1 MFYRTAVA
9 LETESETWMLD
20 LRRQTPHINSSDL
33 CAPEVCQPYAVILSA
48 TVRHSNGEVVEKGFL
63 KGRLVLGQV
72 GDGAAQ
78 AAFALSGWVCREQAK
93 LADLI
98 CEALWGV
105 TLTIA
110 TYNNFEPYLNRIIS
124 EIGLLMDQKV

>member
-1 MFYRTAVA
+1 M
-9 LETESETWMLD
+9 
-20 LRRQTPHINSSDL
+20 
-33 CAPEVCQPYAVILSA
+33 
-48 TVRHSNGEVVEKGFL
+48 
-63 KGRLVLGQV
+63 GQV
-72 GDGAAQ
+72 GDGAALD
-78 AAFALSGWVCREQAK
+78 AFAFGGWACREQAK

-98 CEALWGV
+98 CEALWDL